1 MWRMTDIL
9 TALVDGVRATNARL
23 RAEQAVYG
31 VDALAEVGLHPVL
44 AEALSAAGFGVQ
56 REVLYPGEHATPV
69 RRSARARCDLVV
81 LPEPGMSLED
91 PAAEQAV
98 LLAGEDT
105 LFAGLASELGQEGKD
120 RGIVCP
126 GDACWLEVKTVA
138 QHAYVDGVPGPN
150 PAYMQQIVRGPMTD
164 LVKLARD
171 PSIWTAAA
179 VVVLFCES
187 EAVGRHD
194 LHAAAHRLLDAE
206 LPVGTPEIG
215 GVAIDDR
222 AGNAWCGIGLYPV
235 RAGG

>member
-1 MWRMTDIL
+1 MWRMTDML
-9 TALVDGVRATNARL
+9 AALVDGVRATDALL

-56 REVLYPGEHATPV
+56 REVVYPGEHAAPV

-81 LPEPGMSLED
+81 LPEPGMTLED

-98 LLAGEDT
+98 LFAGEGT
-105 LFAGLASELGQEGKD
+105 LFAGLASELG
-120 RGIVCP
+120 RGEQTVGP
-126 GDACWLEVKTVA
+126 GDACWLEVKAVA

-150 PAYMQQIVRGPMTD
+150 PGYAQQLVKGPMTD

-187 EAVGRHD
+187 EEVGRHD

-222 AGNAWCGIGLYPV
+222 AGNAWCGIGVYPV